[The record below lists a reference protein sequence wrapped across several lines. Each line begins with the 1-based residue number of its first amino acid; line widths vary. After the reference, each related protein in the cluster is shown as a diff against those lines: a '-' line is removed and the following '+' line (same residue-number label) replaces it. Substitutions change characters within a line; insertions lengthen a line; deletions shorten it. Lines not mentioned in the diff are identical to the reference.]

1 MGIGIIRSKKM
12 YGRNLGKEEGIELVR
27 ILKQFKFV
35 QKGNFYSDK
44 TMDSWYSIGKIGEK
58 RRAWTCVM
66 TMS

>member
-1 MGIGIIRSKKM
+1 MGIGIIWLKKCM
-12 YGRNLGKEEGIELVR
+12 AVIGKEEGIELVR

-44 TMDSWYSIGKIGEK
+44 TVDSWYSIGKIGEK